1 MKDNGYAHLSE
12 GALVVDVKEETDTKE
27 IPPCMILKSDG
38 ASLYNTTDLATIM
51 ERMKLYHPDEL
62 IYVVDK
68 RQVLR
73 AGIPLCPQ
81 DEIGRTRDRAEV
93 LGLRYHERQGW
104 QTLQD
109 QTGRCYASR
118 EPDQGYPG

>member
-1 MKDNGYAHLSE
+1 
-12 GALVVDVKEETDTKE
+12 
-27 IPPCMILKSDG
+27 
-38 ASLYNTTDLATIM
+38 M

-68 RQVLR
+68 RQELYFEQVFRCARKTKLVE
-73 AGIPLCPQ
+73 PETEL
-81 DEIGRTRDRAEV
+81 EV